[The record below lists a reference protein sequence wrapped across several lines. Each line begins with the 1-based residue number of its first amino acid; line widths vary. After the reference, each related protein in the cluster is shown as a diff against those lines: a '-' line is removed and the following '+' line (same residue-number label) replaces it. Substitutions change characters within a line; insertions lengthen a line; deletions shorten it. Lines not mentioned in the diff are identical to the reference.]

1 MRTVPIIKKTLTF
14 RLASLSHNFT
24 RPRRAPSKMHVLS
37 LPEALLSLI
46 VSRLSWPARLRASHV
61 SRELLNT
68 VEAWAMG
75 LMRRL
80 VQRASPCFSFRAGE
94 ARCFGH
100 TISLWR
106 KSALPSPSDHDP
118 KLNVYAGGQSSVP
131 WRSMVRGAEQA
142 FLYTLGGVSVG
153 EFRLAVDSGHLASA
167 GPHGVNVYRTSDQ
180 QRVCQLP
187 DERDLEHSGSWQ
199 TLCVSGPYLASRL
212 YRPCEFTPT
221 VNDDGESSED
231 AHDMCTLRVFSLPS
245 GTLHM
250 DLPGTW
256 GDIDVMCA
264 GPNST
269 VFYIERFARRSAVR
283 QLCLETGQLVGSCSL
298 PHDVG
303 AYELDFTQLLFRADA
318 LLMNCIVRESTV
330 DEVREDAL
338 QEMGLP
344 EHFNHFDLPETD
356 HRRAHILKAMEDF
369 YQEASKHTGCH
380 VLAIAALVPPNVLS
394 ESGGQAYGV
403 GTDAAASAGYAYLP
417 QTSSTA
423 THGMKD
429 GRGHVTL
436 TADQVRLARHK
447 HDYRGTGELQRT
459 VEIFRLGRAAQG
471 TLPSFQR
478 KIVLNSVPNQHIL
491 LKNGQLFVSVCDT
504 PKNGWCAIEVY
515 DVVQGTCLRTL
526 RWPWEGARIVG
537 HGSAHTRWPLPELPH
552 LCAMVSDGQELFCAF
567 SLNQARR
574 PIAHGSLQGPPHM
587 HGPIKVWSVVVS

>member
-1 MRTVPIIKKTLTF
+1 
-14 RLASLSHNFT
+14 
-24 RPRRAPSKMHVLS
+24 MHVLS

-46 VSRLSWPARLRASHV
+46 VSRLCWPARLRASHV

-94 ARCFGH
+94 ARCFVH

-199 TLCVSGPYLASRL
+199 MLCVSGPYLASKL
-212 YRPCEFTPT
+212 YHPCEFTPT

-250 DLPGTW
+250 DLPGKW

-269 VFYIERFARRSAVR
+269 VFYTEGFASRSTVR
-283 QLCLETGQLVGSCSL
+283 QLSLETGQLVGSCSL
-298 PHDVG
+298 PHGVG
-303 AYELDFTQLLFRADA
+303 QDLDFTQLLFRADA
-318 LLMNCIVRESTV
+318 LLMNCIVRESAV
-330 DEVREDAL
+330 DEVRDDVL
-338 QEMGLP
+338 QEMDLAA
-344 EHFNHFDLPETD
+344 HFNFDDLPESD
-356 HRRAHILKAMEDF
+356 HRRVRILKTIEDF

-380 VLAIAALVPPNVLS
+380 VLAIAALAPPNARS
-394 ESGGQAYGV
+394 ESGVQAYGV

-417 QTSSTA
+417 QTSCTA
-423 THGMKD
+423 THGTKD
-429 GRGHVTL
+429 GRGHITL
-436 TADQVRLARHK
+436 TADQVHLARHK
-447 HDYRGTGELQRT
+447 HDFRGTGELQRT

-471 TLPSFQR
+471 TPPSFQR
-478 KIVLNSVPNQHIL
+478 KIVLNSAPNQHIL
-491 LKNGQLFVSVCDT
+491 LENGQLFVSVCDT

-537 HGSAHTRWPLPELPH
+537 HGSAHTRWPPPELPH

-567 SLNQARR
+567 SLNERFGA
-574 PIAHGSLQGPPHM
+574 PIARESLLHM